1 MGSGSG
7 KAGIGRWG
15 KGRGVSHMCEEIS
28 HTLLMWEMGKVASCL
43 GVLGVQWLFLLH
55 LISLYGVDVLSL
67 GKLKIF
73 M

>member
-1 MGSGSG
+1 M
-7 KAGIGRWG
+7 
-15 KGRGVSHMCEEIS
+15 SHMCEEIS

-67 GKLKIF
+67 GKLKMF